1 MILCKTVVLNN
12 PLIALLATQTIGK
25 NTLMENKNT
34 KQLKI
39 CQLLFIN
46 YNKIAING
54 GEIRLSS
61 KKCAILRR

>member
-1 MILCKTVVLNN
+1 
-12 PLIALLATQTIGK
+12 
-25 NTLMENKNT
+25 MENKNT

-54 GEIRLSS
+54 GEIRLSG